1 MVRTVTPFLLASL
14 ILGSIVELTGLSI
27 RSQAHV
33 SSPAGAEQLHAQ
45 AERGDD
51 GSPYR
56 GSSGR
61 RVLRQTQTLD
71 S

>member
-1 MVRTVTPFLLASL
+1 MVRTVTPFLFSSL
-14 ILGSIVELTGLSI
+14 VLGSIVGLTEFSM
-27 RSQAHV
+27 RPQANL
-33 SSPAGAEQLHAQ
+33 PAGAEQLHAQ
-45 AERGDD
+45 ADRGDD

>member
-1 MVRTVTPFLLASL
+1 MVRTVTPFLLSSL
-14 ILGSIVELTGLSI
+14 IFGSIVELTGFNSHL
-27 RSQAHV
+27 RTAFH
-33 SSPAGAEQLHAQ
+33 PPMGGEQLYAQ
-45 AERGDD
+45 ADRGDD
-51 GSPYR
+51 GGPYR